1 MRTGPLCPQGSL
13 ARDGVLTCT
22 FISRSVSQI
31 RMIRTSPE
39 LMRRPVSCSQ
49 STTIP
54 APGEIQMGTS
64 VTEGAWSGQLLKLEV
79 GVTIQSLSISL
90 LFSGI
95 CQKDSSISEPFVQD
109 AAFQHT
115 WA

>member
-1 MRTGPLCPQGSL
+1 MSTGPLCPWGSPVW
-13 ARDGVLTCT
+13 DGVLTCT

-54 APGEIQMGTS
+54 APGEIQMDTS
-64 VTEGAWSGQLLKLEV
+64 VTEGAWSGQLLKQLV
-79 GVTIQSLSISL
+79 PTHRAGPQPHTSLR
-90 LFSGI
+90 FG
-95 CQKDSSISEPFVQD
+95 
-109 AAFQHT
+109 
-115 WA
+115 

>member
-1 MRTGPLCPQGSL
+1 M
-13 ARDGVLTCT
+13 
-22 FISRSVSQI
+22 
-31 RMIRTSPE
+31 
-39 LMRRPVSCSQ
+39 
-49 STTIP
+49 
-54 APGEIQMGTS
+54 
-64 VTEGAWSGQLLKLEV
+64 
-79 GVTIQSLSISL
+79 TIQSLSISL